1 MGKSVLT
8 LWNFESTQTSLASAQ
23 DEISDKNREYTFTY
37 ILILEDTFLSPL
49 QKENSE
55 IFSSF

>member
-1 MGKSVLT
+1 MGESVLT

-49 QKENSE
+49 QKENS
-55 IFSSF
+55 